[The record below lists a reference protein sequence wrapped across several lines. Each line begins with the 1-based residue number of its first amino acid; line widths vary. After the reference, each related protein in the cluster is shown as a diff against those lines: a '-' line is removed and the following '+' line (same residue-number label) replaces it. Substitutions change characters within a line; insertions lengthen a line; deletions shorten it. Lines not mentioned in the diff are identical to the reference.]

1 MTKTFWTIAGFLL
14 IACSAG
20 VAQSDQPSVAE
31 IAKQS
36 RESKKTAKV
45 LTEDDIPQARPAAAS
60 PAGASVKDGSANA
73 TSSAQTGSAQTG
85 ASGAGKPTAAGK
97 SVALLNELKDALSSS
112 VAQRDGWQRSAQR
125 FEELLAK
132 ETDAF
137 RRQMYQDALDGDR
150 KNAALYQKKIDQLQ
164 ADLAAAQKASA
175 QGNEGQ
181 SSTGPASGSSPS
193 ANPTSGGPANR

>member
-1 MTKTFWTIAGFLL
+1 MAKLFLTIAGFLL
-14 IACSAG
+14 IACSAS

-31 IAKQS
+31 IARQN
-36 RESKKTAKV
+36 RASKKTARV
-45 LTEDDIPQARPAAAS
+45 LTEADIPQARTAAGS

-73 TSSAQTGSAQTG
+73 TSSAQTG

-97 SVALLNELKDALSSS
+97 SVASVNELKDALSTS

-125 FEELLAK
+125 YEELLAK
-132 ETDAF
+132 ESDTF

-193 ANPTSGGPANR
+193 ANATSGGPANR